1 MAHKS
6 NIRHTWQYNKM
17 MALVRSYDF
26 KSIDEYHQY
35 IIDSKINGQVNQCCR
50 LFKQMPKEYRK
61 DFLSYL
67 VDETKEIDYHND
79 REPRTYYYE
88 LLKLLIEE
96 I

>member
-17 MALVRSYDF
+17 MALVRGLDF
-26 KSIDEYHQY
+26 ETVEDYFGY
-35 IIDSKINGQVNQCCR
+35 IEQSKINGNTSQVCR
-50 LFKQMPKEYRK
+50 LFRDMPKEYRK
-61 DFLSYL
+61 EFLSYEL
-67 VDETKEIDYHND
+67 DELNRNFDKSTM
-79 REPRTYYYE
+79 E

>member
-17 MALVRSYDF
+17 MALVRGLDF
-26 KSIDEYHQY
+26 ETVEDYFGYIVSSKTNGNID
-35 IIDSKINGQVNQCCR
+35 QCR
-50 LFKQMPKEYRK
+50 ELFRDMPKEYRK
-61 DFLSYL
+61 EFLSHL
-67 VDETKEIDYHND
+67 ADANWRFTDKQ
-79 REPRTYYYE
+79 REYE